1 MIDTFEVT
9 NRIPSLGIYIHVPFC
24 IKKCGYCD
32 FNTYSG
38 LDNLKSDYTNAVIK
52 EIEGWGQKA
61 SQCVVD
67 SISFGGGTPGEMPAE
82 QLSSILNAVK
92 KSFFVL
98 ENAEVTLE
106 ANPGTTTS
114 NSMKS
119 FVSAGFT
126 RISFGAQSFSDRN
139 LKFLDR
145 IHAPE
150 TISASLDLA
159 KIAGFK
165 SINLDLMYGLRGQ
178 TLKAWDR
185 DLKTACELNPD
196 HLSLYNLTVEE
207 GTPLY
212 ERVKKGEVT
221 LPSDDT
227 SADFYEHASK
237 ELSNSG
243 YVHYELSNWA
253 KPGHESKH
261 NYGYWTWKPY
271 LGVGAGAHGFLEGF
285 RFENIAH
292 PGAYIDASQ
301 KGSSPESVILKREY
315 PGLDVSVA
323 DWITTHLR
331 LIKGFEERDF
341 YEEFGIEIEVIAGQI
356 LFELCEA
363 DIIERFNSTIQ
374 LTPRGRLLHSE
385 VAVKFLIYLSGLD
398 LAKYAGKV

>member
-9 NRIPSLGIYIHVPFC
+9 NKIPSLGIYIHIPFC

-61 SQCVVD
+61 PQCVVD
-67 SISFGGGTPGEMPAE
+67 SISFGGGTPSEMPAE
-82 QLSSILNAVK
+82 QLGSILDAVK
-92 KSFFVL
+92 ENFFVS
-98 ENAEVTLE
+98 ENAEVSLE
-106 ANPGTTTS
+106 ANPGTSTS

-119 FVSAGFT
+119 FVSTGFT

-139 LKFLDR
+139 LMFLDR
-145 IHAPE
+145 IHSAE
-150 TISASLDLA
+150 TIATSLDLA
-159 KIAGFK
+159 EIAGFT
-165 SINLDLMYGLRGQ
+165 SINLDLMYGLREQ
-178 TLKAWDR
+178 TLDAWDR
-185 DLKTACELNPD
+185 DLKTACKLKPD
-196 HLSLYNLTVEE
+196 HFSLYNLTVEE

-212 ERVKKGEVT
+212 KRVKQGEVT
-221 LPSDDT
+221 LPSDDI
-227 SADFYEHASK
+227 SADFYEYACK

-292 PGAYIDASQ
+292 PGAYIDALE
-301 KGSSPESVILKREY
+301 KGPTPESVILKRER
-315 PGLDVSVA
+315 PNPEVSTS
-323 DWITTHLR
+323 DWITTHFR

-341 YEEFGIEIEVIAGQI
+341 YEEFGAEIETIAGPI
-356 LFELCEA
+356 LSELCEA
-363 DIIERFNSTIQ
+363 GVIERFNSTIR
-374 LTPRGRLLHSE
+374 LTSRGRLLHSE
-385 VAVKFLIYLSGLD
+385 VAVKFLVYLSGFD
-398 LAKYAGKV
+398 LTKHVRKV